1 MRKHIDRYFIRY
13 SFWAVL
19 GLIGLSWGYILKDQP
34 TALSELFRAE
44 NWDYLTEFLAGMAG
58 VG

>member
-13 SFWAVL
+13 SFWIVL

-34 TALSELFRAE
+34 LHLVNCFERKIGIILRNF
-44 NWDYLTEFLAGMAG
+44 
-58 VG
+58 